1 MRVAIAGLLL
11 AGAIAAVPSPALA
24 QDEGGGPSESEIV
37 KALRTKEAEIGP
49 EKQKFV
55 EEKLNL
61 TTEQLAAFRPIY
73 AQFQETLK
81 RFNQRRLDNVITY
94 SRAYNSRKLSDEQAH
109 ALALEAL
116 AIEREE
122 NFELEMAYGKART
135 VLPPKKAVTYLH
147 IESKLR
153 TLVRFKQTSAVP
165 LAEGL

>member
-1 MRVAIAGLLL
+1 MRQGSARLLL
-11 AGAIAAVPSPALA
+11 ALALA
-24 QDEGGGPSESEIV
+24 CSPLLASAQGAGEGMSESDIV
-37 KALRTKEAEIGP
+37 KALRAKEAEIGP

-55 EEKLNL
+55 EDKLNL
-61 TTEQLAAFRPIY
+61 TAPQLAAFRPIY
-73 AQFQETLK
+73 AEFQEALK
-81 RFNQRRLDNVITY
+81 RFNQRRLDNVIAY
-94 SRAYNSRKLSDEQAH
+94 SRAYNTRRLSDEQAH

-122 NFELEMAYGKART
+122 NYELEMVYGKVRT

>member
-1 MRVAIAGLLL
+1 VRQAPARLALALALACFPLL
-11 AGAIAAVPSPALA
+11 APAHGA
-24 QDEGGGPSESEIV
+24 GNGPSESDIV
-37 KALRTKEAEIGP
+37 RSLRAKEAEIGP
-49 EKQKFV
+49 EKQAFV
-55 EEKLNL
+55 EDKLNL

-73 AQFQETLK
+73 ASFQEALK
-81 RFNQRRLDNVITY
+81 RFNQRRLDNVIAY

-122 NFELEMAYGKART
+122 NYELEMVYGKART

>member
-1 MRVAIAGLLL
+1 VRKAIAGLLL
-11 AGAIAAVPSPALA
+11 AGALAAAPSPAPA
-24 QDEGGGPSESEIV
+24 QGSGEGASEADIV
-37 KALRTKEAEIGP
+37 RALRAKEAEIGP
-49 EKQKFV
+49 EKQAFV
-55 EEKLNL
+55 EDKLNL
-61 TTEQLAAFRPIY
+61 TAEQLAAFRPVY
-73 AQFQETLK
+73 AEFQEALK
-81 RFNQRRLDNVITY
+81 RFNQRRLDNVIAY
-94 SRAYNSRKLSDEQAH
+94 SRAYNSRKLTDEQAH

-122 NFELEMAYGKART
+122 NYELEMVYGKART